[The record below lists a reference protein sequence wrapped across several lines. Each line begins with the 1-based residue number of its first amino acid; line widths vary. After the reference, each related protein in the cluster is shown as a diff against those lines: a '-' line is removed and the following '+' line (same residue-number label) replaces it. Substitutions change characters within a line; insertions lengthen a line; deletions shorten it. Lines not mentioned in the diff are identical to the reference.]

1 MPVEG
6 ELLESESAQ
15 LQRLFDDHPE
25 QQGFLDKVEL
35 EPRAFYQRLRPIP
48 ALQDFFPCIEDYLVS
63 IGFEKRYCPEHGNI
77 FVRRLWR
84 M

>member
-1 MPVEG
+1 MPIEG
-6 ELLESESAQ
+6 ELLEYETAQ

-35 EPRAFYQRLRPIP
+35 EPRAVYQRLRPIP
-48 ALQDFFPCIEDYLVS
+48 ALHCFAPSIEEYLVS

-84 M
+84 V